1 GGESCLKS
9 AENKYPAPWQ
19 KWSIQRGLGC
29 SYGTWNMPSGPML
42 LTIKRCCPNYRS
54 CQRWHGG
61 EGGRVFFWCRPRL
74 FWGKKKTGFWGA
86 SGRRAQKALIPIKS
100 CRGKK
105 KPTHGEKTP
114 R

>member
-29 SYGTWNMPSGPML
+29 SYGTWNIPSGPML

-54 CQRWHGG
+54 CLRWHGG
-61 EGGRVFFWCRPRL
+61 EGGRVFIPWRSPL
-74 FWGKKKTGFWGA
+74 LWGKKKAAVGCAAG
-86 SGRRAQKALIPIKS
+86 GRGPRAPSPTQP
-100 CRGKK
+100 CRRTKQ
-105 KPTHGEKTP
+105 PPLAE
-114 R
+114 